1 MITTGHLTVGTSRVQ
16 IDGTSVSDFRLHIHN
31 MDNTDVIYIG
41 GEDVTTANGLGLFKL
56 DSLELN
62 CYAGERI
69 FAISSKSNHLITYL
83 KQV

>member
-1 MITTGHLTVGTSRVQ
+1 
-16 IDGTSVSDFRLHIHN
+16 